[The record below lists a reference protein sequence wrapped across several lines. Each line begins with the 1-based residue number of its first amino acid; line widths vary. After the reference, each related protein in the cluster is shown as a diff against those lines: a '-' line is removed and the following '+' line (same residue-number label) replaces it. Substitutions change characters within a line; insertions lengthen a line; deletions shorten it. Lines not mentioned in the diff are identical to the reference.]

1 MELGGDDVQLKKA
14 SKQMVNSEVLA
25 TNMTQAQNLIE
36 VVKYDLNSTQKL
48 QDLDGR
54 DYPFTLP
61 VKDKV
66 TKVPSLK
73 MSNSLFEGLHK
84 LEINAQMNSAKL
96 DPLGKIEALSANK
109 ILMGRHLLNGSHN
122 DSKEF
127 S

>member
-1 MELGGDDVQLKKA
+1 
-14 SKQMVNSEVLA
+14 
-25 TNMTQAQNLIE
+25 
-36 VVKYDLNSTQKL
+36 
-48 QDLDGR
+48 
-54 DYPFTLP
+54 
-61 VKDKV
+61 
-66 TKVPSLK
+66 
-73 MSNSLFEGLHK
+73 MSNNLFEGLHK

>member
-1 MELGGDDVQLKKA
+1 
-14 SKQMVNSEVLA
+14 
-25 TNMTQAQNLIE
+25 
-36 VVKYDLNSTQKL
+36 
-48 QDLDGR
+48 
-54 DYPFTLP
+54 LP

-66 TKVPSLK
+66 KKAPSLK
-73 MSNSLFEGLHK
+73 MSNSLFEGLQN